1 MFTGIVQGK
10 ANIKSIFSTENFNTF
25 TIEFPV
31 NALEGIQ
38 RGASVAING
47 TCLTVTEF
55 DYAASWAKFDV
66 IDETLARTNLG
77 SLVEN
82 SAVNYER
89 SAKFG
94 DEVGGHI
101 MSGHI
106 QCATPL
112 LSIKKTINNYAL
124 ELKTPVGL
132 LPYLL
137 TKGYVGLNG
146 CSLTLGEVTDN
157 SFWIHLIPETLNLT
171 TFGDID
177 IDGLINVEIDSQ
189 TQAIVDTVERYM
201 SLKKNVVSRLSNGRR

>member
-1 MFTGIVQGK
+1 
-10 ANIKSIFSTENFNTF
+10 
-25 TIEFPV
+25 
-31 NALEGIQ
+31 
-38 RGASVAING
+38 
-47 TCLTVTEF
+47 
-55 DYAASWAKFDV
+55 
-66 IDETLARTNLG
+66 
-77 SLVEN
+77 
-82 SAVNYER
+82 
-89 SAKFG
+89 
-94 DEVGGHI
+94 

-171 TFGDID
+171 TFGDIE

-201 SLKKNVVSRLSNGRR
+201 SLKKTK

>member
-1 MFTGIVQGK
+1 
-10 ANIKSIFSTENFNTF
+10 
-25 TIEFPV
+25 
-31 NALEGIQ
+31 
-38 RGASVAING
+38 
-47 TCLTVTEF
+47 
-55 DYAASWAKFDV
+55 
-66 IDETLARTNLG
+66 
-77 SLVEN
+77 
-82 SAVNYER
+82 VNYER

-124 ELKTPVGL
+124 ELKTPIGL

-171 TFGDID
+171 TFGDIE

-201 SLKKNVVSRLSNGRR
+201 SRVQSKKQVN

>member
-10 ANIKSIFSTENFNTF
+10 ANIKAIYSAENFNTF
-25 TIEFPV
+25 TIEFPTG
-31 NALEGIQ
+31 ALKGLQ
-38 RGASVAING
+38 KGASVAING

-55 DYAASWAKFDV
+55 DYASSWAKFDV
-66 IDETLARTNLG
+66 IDETLVRTNLG
-77 SLVEN
+77 GLVEN

-101 MSGHI
+101 MSGHV
-106 QCATPL
+106 QCTTPL
-112 LSIKKTINNYAL
+112 VTIKKTPNNYAL

-171 TFGDID
+171 TFGEIEVG
-177 IDGLINVEIDSQ
+177 GLINVEIDSQ

-201 SLKKNVVSRLSNGRR
+201 ERHQ

>member
-10 ANIKSIFSTENFNTF
+10 ANIKSIFSTGNFNTF

-31 NALEGIQ
+31 NALEGLQ

-55 DYAASWAKFDV
+55 DYADSWAKFDV

-77 SLVEN
+77 DLVEN

-171 TFGDID
+171 TFGDIE

-201 SLKKNVVSRLSNGRR
+201 SLKKTK